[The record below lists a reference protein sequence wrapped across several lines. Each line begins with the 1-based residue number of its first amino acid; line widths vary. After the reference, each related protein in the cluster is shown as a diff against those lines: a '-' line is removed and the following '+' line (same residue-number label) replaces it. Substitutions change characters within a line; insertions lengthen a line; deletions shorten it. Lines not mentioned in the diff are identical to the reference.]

1 MNRALKRK
9 LEADAFYT
17 QKTNIYSDS
26 RVLDALLTLISH
38 KVRSCRRPLVSVC
51 DGSGPEV
58 IDALTVEGEGEGEG
72 GVERA
77 GLFMMM
83 KMTWG

>member
-1 MNRALKRK
+1 M
-9 LEADAFYT
+9 T
-17 QKTNIYSDS
+17 I
-26 RVLDALLTLISH
+26 ISH

-58 IDALTVEGEGEGEG
+58 IDALTVEGEGEREG

-77 GLFMMM
+77 GLFMLM

>member
-1 MNRALKRK
+1 M
-9 LEADAFYT
+9 T
-17 QKTNIYSDS
+17 I
-26 RVLDALLTLISH
+26 ISH

-58 IDALTVEGEGEGEG
+58 IDAVTVEGEG
-72 GVERA
+72 GVGRA

>member
-1 MNRALKRK
+1 M
-9 LEADAFYT
+9 
-17 QKTNIYSDS
+17 
-26 RVLDALLTLISH
+26 SH

-58 IDALTVEGEGEGEG
+58 IDALTFEGEGEG
-72 GVERA
+72 GEEGA